1 MFIILNKKDRAYN
14 NPVFFMNSK
23 SDKFVFVSDY
33 RSFSQ
38 PDVMLAVQIR

>member
-1 MFIILNKKDRAYN
+1 MLIILNKKDRAYN

-33 RSFSQ
+33 KSCSHS
-38 PDVMLAVQIR
+38 PMSYLLCK